1 MIFFAEID
9 PVWMFLAGCALL
21 TFILLKRSYRHF
33 GKRHKSNSGP
43 IEYVRRPTSKWDG
56 AQRDALAQIERQK
69 VEMHEMSRDLNGQL
83 NSRIII
89 LEKLVGQSQQ
99 QIERLEQLLE
109 QNESV
114 R

>member
-21 TFILLKRSYRHF
+21 TFILLRRSYRHF
-33 GKRHKSNSGP
+33 GKRRQSSSAP
-43 IEYVRRPTSKWDG
+43 IERQHRPTGKWDG

-69 VEMHEMSRDLNGQL
+69 VEMHEMSRELNGQL
-83 NSRIII
+83 NSKI
-89 LEKLVGQSQQ
+89 LVLENLISQSQR
-99 QIERLEQLLE
+99 QIERMEQLLE